1 MDPPPAPSGRLRCG
15 PGSARPGQGR
25 DREGQQRGTPRGF
38 HGERTSTESIS
49 PLMILFFFFLIY
61 TFPRNTFFSSPL
73 GM

>member
-49 PLMILFFFFLIY
+49 PLMILFFFF
-61 TFPRNTFFSSPL
+61 
-73 GM
+73 